1 MKKKKKSEPDLFEYR
16 IEYSLNNSLPAK
28 RFFMALNPK
37 NALSQLAY
45 TCIKSTPFSNI
56 SQAQCDLFVK
66 AFSNLSTDFMSPPEL
81 LGVPEPIPNQESPEL
96 DPAPE
101 IVKPQDAP
109 VDNSEDTITSESQEE
124 ELQSIQVETKIDSNT
139 EYLEK
144 QNVRLEQIVII
155 EKKNHVKLKE
165 YENLKSDIDNMLE
178 WFVSNISILLF
189 EEYNRWAEKWYTIEY
204 PIISNQDE
212 STE

>member
-1 MKKKKKSEPDLFEYR
+1 MP
-16 IEYSLNNSLPAK
+16 
-28 RFFMALNPK
+28 
-37 NALSQLAY
+37 
-45 TCIKSTPFSNI
+45 
-56 SQAQCDLFVK
+56 
-66 AFSNLSTDFMSPPEL
+66 
-81 LGVPEPIPNQESPEL
+81 
-96 DPAPE
+96 
-101 IVKPQDAP
+101 P

-178 WFVSNISILLF
+178 WFWFQIFRFYYLKNTIDGQKSGIRSNTLLF
-189 EEYNRWAEKWYTIEY
+189 QTKTNLLNRI
-204 PIISNQDE
+204 NL
-212 STE
+212 